1 MKRKSRRAKCQKVSP
16 FSGDLQLIEP
26 DAAAVDVGSR
36 SHWVAVNPQRDP
48 NPVREFGT
56 FTADLIS
63 LADWLAQCEA
73 KSVVMEATGVY
84 WVSLYELLERRGFKV
99 YVVDAHTVRHLPG
112 RSKSDV
118 KDCQWLR
125 RLHSYGLLR
134 GSFRPPAQI
143 RQLRNYLRSRT
154 KIVEAAAQQQLRMQ
168 KALTLMNIHLH
179 HVISDLSGLTGLSI
193 VRAIVG
199 GERDPNR
206 LARLRDPRIRA
217 SKETIQKSL
226 EGNWQEELL
235 FDLKIALES
244 YDHFQGQIAAYDE
257 QIRQELKEVQSK
269 VDLAHEALPAARLKA
284 CRKRPGMS
292 QQDQLDLRE
301 ELYRISG
308 VDLTRIDGISLQTA
322 QKVFF
327 EIGTDVSAWSDEKK
341 FSSWLGLSPNHRISG
356 GKVLKRGS
364 RKVVNPLSVALR
376 LAARTLRNSHSAL
389 GANFRRLIAKIGM
402 PKAITAMARKLAVLL
417 YRMLKYG
424 TQYVDKGMQHYESKY
439 QETKLQYLRAQAA
452 KFGMILLP
460 KQAAATG
467 VAS

>member
-1 MKRKSRRAKCQKVSP
+1 VGSP
-16 FSGDLQLIEP
+16 FSGELQLIEP

-143 RQLRNYLRSRT
+143 RQLRNYLRSR
-154 KIVEAAAQQQLRMQ
+154 I
-168 KALTLMNIHLH
+168 H

-217 SKETIQKSL
+217 SKETIQKSV

-244 YDHFQGQIAAYDE
+244 YDHFQDQIAAYDE

-269 VDLAHEALPAARLKA
+269 VDLAHEAITISSRL
-284 CRKRPGMS
+284 
-292 QQDQLDLRE
+292 D
-301 ELYRISG
+301 
-308 VDLTRIDGISLQTA
+308 
-322 QKVFF
+322 F
-327 EIGTDVSAWSDEKK
+327 E
-341 FSSWLGLSPNHRISG
+341 FC
-356 GKVLKRGS
+356 
-364 RKVVNPLSVALR
+364 
-376 LAARTLRNSHSAL
+376 
-389 GANFRRLIAKIGM
+389 
-402 PKAITAMARKLAVLL
+402 
-417 YRMLKYG
+417 
-424 TQYVDKGMQHYESKY
+424 
-439 QETKLQYLRAQAA
+439 
-452 KFGMILLP
+452 
-460 KQAAATG
+460 
-467 VAS
+467 

>member
-1 MKRKSRRAKCQKVSP
+1 MKRKSPRAKNQKVSP
-16 FSGDLQLIEP
+16 FNDDLALIEP

-36 SHWVAVNPQRDP
+36 SHWVAVNPQRDA
-48 NPVREFGT
+48 NPVQEFGT
-56 FTADLIS
+56 FTADLVS
-63 LADWLAQCEA
+63 LADWLVQCGA

-84 WVSLYELLERRGFKV
+84 WVSLYELLEERGFKA

-143 RQLRNYLRSRT
+143 RKLRSYERSRN
-154 KIVEAAAQQQLRMQ
+154 KIIEAAAQQQLRMQ
-168 KALTLMNIHLH
+168 KALTLMNVQLH
-179 HVISDLSGLTGLSI
+179 HVISDISGLTGMAI

-199 GERDPNR
+199 GERNPKQ
-206 LARLRDPRIRA
+206 LARLSDPRIRA
-217 SKETIQKSL
+217 KKETIEKSL
-226 EGNWQEELL
+226 EGNWQEELI
-235 FDLKIALES
+235 FDLKIAIES
-244 YDHFQGQIAAYDE
+244 YDHFERQIAAYDE
-257 QIRQELKEVQSK
+257 QTRQELKEVPSK
-269 VDLAHEALPAARLKA
+269 EGVVQGALPPGRLNV

-308 VDLTRIDGISLQTA
+308 VDLTRIDGIGLQTA

-327 EIGTDVSAWSDEKK
+327 EVGTDVSAWSNERQ

-356 GKVLKRGS
+356 GKVLKRNS

-376 LAARTLRNSHSAL
+376 LAARTLQNSRSAL

-402 PKAITAMARKLAVLL
+402 PKAITAMARKLAVLV

-424 TQYVDKGMQHYESKY
+424 TQYVDIGMQLYEAKY
-439 QETKLQYLRAQAA
+439 QASKIQYLRTQAA
-452 KFGMILLP
+452 RLGMILIP
-460 KQAAATG
+460 NQAAGAGATT
-467 VAS
+467 

>member
-1 MKRKSRRAKCQKVSP
+1 MNHKRRRTKYKKVSP
-16 FSGDLQLIEP
+16 FSGELKQIEP

-36 SHWVAVNPQRDP
+36 SHWVAVNPERDP

-56 FTADLIS
+56 FTADLMS
-63 LADWLAQCEA
+63 LADWFAQCQV

-84 WVSLYELLERRGFKV
+84 WVSLYDLLEERGFKV
-99 YVVDAHTVRHLPG
+99 YLVDAHTVRHLPG

-143 RQLRNYLRSRT
+143 RQLRTYQRSRS

-168 KALTLMNIHLH
+168 KALTLMNVQLH
-179 HVISDLSGLTGLSI
+179 HVISDISGLTGLAI
-193 VRAIVG
+193 IRAIVG
-199 GERDPNR
+199 GQRDPKQ

-244 YDHFQGQIAAYDE
+244 YDHFEGQITAYDK
-257 QIRQELKEVQSK
+257 QISQELKEVPSK
-269 VDLAHEALPAARLKA
+269 EDRVQEALPPVRLRV

-292 QQDQLDLRE
+292 QQDLLDLRE
-301 ELYRISG
+301 ELFRISG

-327 EIGTDVSAWSDEKK
+327 EIGTDVSAWDDEKK
-341 FSSWLGLSPNHRISG
+341 FASWLGLSPNHCISG
-356 GKVLKRGS
+356 GKVLKRSS

-376 LAARTLRNSHSAL
+376 LAARTLLNSHSAL
-389 GANFRRLIAKIGM
+389 GANSRRLIAKIGM
-402 PKAITAMARKLAVLL
+402 PKAITAMARKLAVLI

-439 QETKLQYLRAQAA
+439 QATKVQYLRGQAA
-452 KFGMILLP
+452 RLGMILLP
-460 KQAAATG
+460 KESARAGATT
-467 VAS
+467 

>member
-1 MKRKSRRAKCQKVSP
+1 MKRKSRRAKDQKVIAIND
-16 FSGDLQLIEP
+16 DLELIEP

-36 SHWVAVNPQRDP
+36 SHWVAVNAQRDP

-56 FTADLIS
+56 FTTDLMS
-63 LADWLAQCEA
+63 LVDWLAQCGA

-84 WVSLYELLERRGFKV
+84 WVSLYELLEERGFKA

-143 RQLRNYLRSRT
+143 RKLRSFQRSRT
-154 KIVEAAAQQQLRMQ
+154 NIVEAASQQQLRMQ
-168 KALTLMNIHLH
+168 KALTLMNVHLH
-179 HVISDLSGLTGLSI
+179 HVISDISGVTGLSI
-193 VRAIVG
+193 VRAIVA
-199 GERDPNR
+199 GERDPKQ
-206 LARLRDPRIRA
+206 LARLRDPRIAA
-217 SKETIQKSL
+217 SKETVQKSL
-226 EGNWQEELL
+226 EGTWQQELL
-235 FDLKIALES
+235 FDLKMTLES
-244 YDHFQGQIAAYDE
+244 YDHFQSQIAAYDKE
-257 QIRQELKEVQSK
+257 IREELKEVPTK
-269 VDLAHEALPAARLKA
+269 EGLVEEALPPAGPKDF
-284 CRKRPGMS
+284 RKRAGMS
-292 QQDQLDLRE
+292 QQAQLDLRA

-327 EIGTDVSAWSDEKK
+327 EVGTDVKAWSDEKK
-341 FSSWLGLSPNHRISG
+341 FACWLGLSPNHRISG
-356 GKVLKRGS
+356 GKVLKRSS

-389 GANFRRLIAKIGM
+389 GANFRRLVARIGM
-402 PKAITAMARKLAVLL
+402 PKAITAMARKLAVLV

-424 TQYVDKGMQHYESKY
+424 TQYVDKGMQHYETRY
-439 QETKLQYLRAQAA
+439 QETKVQYLRTQAA
-452 KFGMILLP
+452 KLGMILLP
-460 KQAAATG
+460 KQPAASSAAT
-467 VAS
+467 

>member
-36 SHWVAVNPQRDP
+36 SHWVAVNPQRDR
-48 NPVREFGT
+48 NPVREFGA

-179 HVISDLSGLTGLSI
+179 HVISDLSGLTGLAI
-193 VRAIVG
+193 VRTIVG
-199 GERDPNR
+199 GERDPIR
-206 LARLRDPRIRA
+206 LARLRA
-217 SKETIQKSL
+217 S
-226 EGNWQEELL
+226 
-235 FDLKIALES
+235 A
-244 YDHFQGQIAAYDE
+244 
-257 QIRQELKEVQSK
+257 
-269 VDLAHEALPAARLKA
+269 
-284 CRKRPGMS
+284 
-292 QQDQLDLRE
+292 
-301 ELYRISG
+301 
-308 VDLTRIDGISLQTA
+308 
-322 QKVFF
+322 
-327 EIGTDVSAWSDEKK
+327 
-341 FSSWLGLSPNHRISG
+341 
-356 GKVLKRGS
+356 
-364 RKVVNPLSVALR
+364 
-376 LAARTLRNSHSAL
+376 
-389 GANFRRLIAKIGM
+389 
-402 PKAITAMARKLAVLL
+402 
-417 YRMLKYG
+417 
-424 TQYVDKGMQHYESKY
+424 
-439 QETKLQYLRAQAA
+439 
-452 KFGMILLP
+452 
-460 KQAAATG
+460 
-467 VAS
+467 

>member
-1 MKRKSRRAKCQKVSP
+1 MKRKSPRAKNQKVSP
-16 FSGDLQLIEP
+16 FNDDLALIEP

-48 NPVREFGT
+48 NPVQEYGT
-56 FTADLIS
+56 FTADLVS
-63 LADWLAQCEA
+63 LADWLVQCGA

-84 WVSLYELLERRGFKV
+84 WVSLYELLEERGFKV

-143 RQLRNYLRSRT
+143 RKLRNYERSRN
-154 KIVEAAAQQQLRMQ
+154 KIIEAAAQQQLRMQ
-168 KALTLMNIHLH
+168 KALTLMNVQLH
-179 HVISDLSGLTGLSI
+179 HVISDISGLTGMAI

-199 GERDPNR
+199 GERNPKQ
-206 LARLRDPRIRA
+206 LARLSDPRIRA
-217 SKETIQKSL
+217 KKETIQKSL
-226 EGNWQEELL
+226 EGNWQEELI
-235 FDLKIALES
+235 FDLKIAIES
-244 YDHFQGQIAAYDE
+244 YDHFQRQIAAYDE
-257 QIRQELKEVQSK
+257 QTRQELKEVPTK
-269 VDLAHEALPAARLKA
+269 EGLVEEALPPVRLNV

-308 VDLTRIDGISLQTA
+308 VDLTRIDGIGLQTA
-322 QKVFF
+322 QKIFF
-327 EIGTDVSAWSDEKK
+327 EVGTDVRAWSNERQ

-356 GKVLKRGS
+356 GKVLKRNS

-376 LAARTLRNSHSAL
+376 LAARTLQNSQSAL

-402 PKAITAMARKLAVLL
+402 PKAITAMARKLAVLV

-424 TQYVDKGMQHYESKY
+424 TQYVDKGMQLYEAKY
-439 QETKLQYLRAQAA
+439 QASKIQYLRTQAA
-452 KFGMILLP
+452 RLGMILLP
-460 KQAAATG
+460 NQAAGAG
-467 VAS
+467 AST

>member
-1 MKRKSRRAKCQKVSP
+1 MKRKSHRDKGQKMSP

-36 SHWVAVNPQRDP
+36 SHWVAVNPERDP

-56 FTADLIS
+56 FTTDLMS
-63 LADWLAQCEA
+63 LADWFAQCEV

-84 WVSLYELLERRGFKV
+84 WVSLYDLLEERGFKV

-134 GSFRPPAQI
+134 GCFRPPAQI
-143 RQLRNYLRSRT
+143 RQLRNYQRSRSN
-154 KIVEAAAQQQLRMQ
+154 IVDAAAQQQLRMQ
-168 KALTLMNIHLH
+168 KALTLMNVHLH
-179 HVISDLSGLTGLSI
+179 HVISDISGLTGLAI

-199 GERDPNR
+199 GERDPKQ
-206 LARLRDPRIRA
+206 LARLRDPRIVA

-244 YDHFQGQIAAYDE
+244 YDHFQSQINAYDE
-257 QIRQELKEVQSK
+257 QIRRELKEVPSK
-269 VDLAHEALPAARLKA
+269 VDLRQQALPAGRLRV

-292 QQDQLDLRE
+292 QQDQLELRA

-327 EIGTDVSAWSDEKK
+327 EIGTNVSAWDDEKK

-356 GKVLKRGS
+356 GKVLKRSS
-364 RKVVNPLSVALR
+364 RKVVNPLSTALR

-402 PKAITAMARKLAVLL
+402 PKAITAMARKLAVLI

-424 TQYVDKGMQHYESKY
+424 TQYVDKGMQHYEAKY
-439 QETKLQYLRAQAA
+439 QATKIQYLRAQAA
-452 KFGMILLP
+452 TLGMILLP
-460 KQAAATG
+460 KQSAGAGATT
-467 VAS
+467 

>member
-1 MKRKSRRAKCQKVSP
+1 MKRKSRGAKKQKVSP
-16 FSGDLQLIEP
+16 FDGELKLIEP
-26 DAAAVDVGSR
+26 DAAAIDIGSR
-36 SHWVAVNPQRDP
+36 SHWVAVNPQRDREA
-48 NPVREFGT
+48 VREFGA
-56 FTADLIS
+56 FTTDLMR
-63 LADWLAQCEA
+63 LADWLEQCEA

-84 WVSLYELLERRGFKV
+84 WVPLYELLESRGFKV

-143 RQLRNYLRSRT
+143 RQLRNYQRSCA

-168 KALTLMNIHLH
+168 KALTLMNIQLH
-179 HVISDLSGLTGLSI
+179 HVISDISGLTGLGI

-199 GERDPNR
+199 GERDPKQ
-206 LARLRDPRIRA
+206 LVKLRDPRIRA

-244 YDHFQGQIAAYDE
+244 YDHFQGQIAAYNE
-257 QIRQELKEVQSK
+257 QICRELREVPSK
-269 VDLAHEALPAARLKA
+269 VDVVREPLPAGRPKV
-284 CRKRPGMS
+284 CHKRPGMS
-292 QQDQLDLRE
+292 QQDQLDLRQ

-327 EIGTDVSAWSDEKK
+327 EIGTDVSAWDDEKQ

-356 GKVLKRGS
+356 GKVLKRSS
-364 RKVVNPLSVALR
+364 RKVVNPLSVGLR
-376 LAARTLRNSHSAL
+376 LAARPLRNSHSAL

-402 PKAITAMARKLAVLL
+402 PKAITAMARKLAVLI

-424 TQYVDKGMQHYESKY
+424 TQYVDKGMEHYEAKY
-439 QETKLQYLRAQAA
+439 RETKLQYLRSQAA
-452 KFGMILLP
+452 KLGMALVPNLEAVS
-460 KQAAATG
+460 AAL
-467 VAS
+467 

>member
-1 MKRKSRRAKCQKVSP
+1 MNHKRRRTKYKKVSP
-16 FSGDLQLIEP
+16 FSGELKLIEP
-26 DAAAVDVGSR
+26 DAAAIDVGSR
-36 SHWVAVNPQRDP
+36 SHWVAVNPERDP

-56 FTADLIS
+56 FTTDLMS
-63 LADWLAQCEA
+63 LADWFAQCEV

-84 WVSLYELLERRGFKV
+84 WVSLYDLLEERGFKV
-99 YVVDAHTVRHLPG
+99 YVVNAHAVRHLPG

-143 RQLRNYLRSRT
+143 RQLRNYQRSRT
-154 KIVEAAAQQQLRMQ
+154 KIVDAAAQQQLRMQ
-168 KALTLMNIHLH
+168 KALTLMNVHLH
-179 HVISDLSGLTGLSI
+179 HVISDISGLTGLAI

-199 GERDPNR
+199 GERDPKQ

-217 SKETIQKSL
+217 SRETIQKSL

-244 YDHFQGQIAAYDE
+244 YDHFQGQITAYDK
-257 QIRQELKEVQSK
+257 QIGQELKEVPSK
-269 VDLAHEALPAARLKA
+269 EDRVQPALPPVRLRV

-301 ELYRISG
+301 ELFRISG

-327 EIGTDVSAWSDEKK
+327 EIGTDLGAWDDEKK
-341 FSSWLGLSPNHRISG
+341 FTSWLGLSPNHCISG
-356 GKVLKRGS
+356 GKVLKRSS

-376 LAARTLRNSHSAL
+376 LAARTLQNSHSAL
-389 GANFRRLIAKIGM
+389 GANSRRLIAKIGM
-402 PKAITAMARKLAVLL
+402 PKAITAMARKLAVLI

-439 QETKLQYLRAQAA
+439 QATKVQYLRVQAA
-452 KFGMILLP
+452 KIGMILLP
-460 KQAAATG
+460 KQSAGADATT
-467 VAS
+467 

>member
-26 DAAAVDVGSR
+26 DAAGVDVGSR

-125 RLHSYGLLR
+125 RL
-134 GSFRPPAQI
+134 
-143 RQLRNYLRSRT
+143 RNYQRSRT
-154 KIVEAAAQQQLRMQ
+154 KIIEAAAQQQLRMQ

-179 HVISDLSGLTGLSI
+179 HVISDLSGLTGMAI
-193 VRAIVG
+193 VRTIVG
-199 GERDPNR
+199 GERDPIR

-217 SKETIQKSL
+217 SRETIQKSL
-226 EGNWQEELL
+226 EGHWQEELL

-257 QIRQELKEVQSK
+257 QIRQELKEVESK
-269 VDLAHEALPAARLKA
+269 VDLANEPLPA
-284 CRKRPGMS
+284 
-292 QQDQLDLRE
+292 
-301 ELYRISG
+301 
-308 VDLTRIDGISLQTA
+308 TR
-322 QKVFF
+322 
-327 EIGTDVSAWSDEKK
+327 
-341 FSSWLGLSPNHRISG
+341 
-356 GKVLKRGS
+356 
-364 RKVVNPLSVALR
+364 
-376 LAARTLRNSHSAL
+376 
-389 GANFRRLIAKIGM
+389 
-402 PKAITAMARKLAVLL
+402 
-417 YRMLKYG
+417 
-424 TQYVDKGMQHYESKY
+424 
-439 QETKLQYLRAQAA
+439 LRAC
-452 KFGMILLP
+452 
-460 KQAAATG
+460 
-467 VAS
+467 

>member
-16 FSGDLQLIEP
+16 FDGELKLIEP
-26 DAAAVDVGSR
+26 DAAAIDVGSR
-36 SHWVAVNPQRDP
+36 SHWVAVNPQRDS
-48 NPVREFGT
+48 NAVREFGT
-56 FTADLIS
+56 FTTDLS
-63 LADWLAQCEA
+63 RLADWLAQCEV

-84 WVSLYELLERRGFKV
+84 WVALYELLESRGFKV

-168 KALTLMNIHLH
+168 KALTLMNIQLH
-179 HVISDLSGLTGLSI
+179 HVISDISGLTGLSI
-193 VRAIVG
+193 VRAVVG
-199 GERDPNR
+199 GERDPKP

-235 FDLKIALES
+235 FDLKIALDS

-257 QIRQELKEVQSK
+257 QIRRELKEVQSK
-269 VDLAHEALPAARLKA
+269 VDVLNEPLPAARPKA

-292 QQDQLDLRE
+292 QQEQLDLRE

-327 EIGTDVSAWSDEKK
+327 EIGTDVSAWPNEEA
-341 FSSWLGLSPNHRISG
+341 FSCWLGLSPNHRISG
-356 GKVLKRGS
+356 GKVLKRSS
-364 RKVVNPLSVALR
+364 RKVVNPLSIALR

-402 PKAITAMARKLAVLL
+402 PKAITAMARKLAVLI

-424 TQYVDKGMQHYESKY
+424 TQYVDKGMAHYEAKY
-439 QETKLQYLRAQAA
+439 RETKLQYLRSQAA
-452 KFGMILLP
+452 KLGMVLIPNQGALT
-460 KQAAATG
+460 AAP
-467 VAS
+467 

>member
-1 MKRKSRRAKCQKVSP
+1 MKRKSRRAKCQKGSP

-143 RQLRNYLRSRT
+143 RQLRNYLRSR
-154 KIVEAAAQQQLRMQ
+154 I
-168 KALTLMNIHLH
+168 H

-217 SKETIQKSL
+217 SRETIQKSL

-244 YDHFQGQIAAYDE
+244 YDHFQDQIAAYDE

-356 GKVLKRGS
+356 GKVLKRSS

-460 KQAAATG
+460 KQAAATH

>member
-73 KSVVMEATGVY
+73 KSVVMEA
-84 WVSLYELLERRGFKV
+84 
-99 YVVDAHTVRHLPG
+99 
-112 RSKSDV
+112 SDV

-143 RQLRNYLRSRT
+143 RRLRNYQRSRT

-179 HVISDLSGLTGLSI
+179 HVISDLSGLTGMAI
-193 VRAIVG
+193 VRTIVG
-199 GERDPNR
+199 GERDPIR
-206 LARLRDPRIRA
+206 LARLRDPRIRV
-217 SKETIQKSL
+217 SRETIQKSL

-244 YDHFQGQIAAYDE
+244 YDHFEGQIAAYDE
-257 QIRQELKEVQSK
+257 QIRQKLKEVESK
-269 VDLAHEALPAARLKA
+269 VDLANEPLPATRLRA
-284 CRKRPGMS
+284 CRKQPGMS
-292 QQDQLDLRE
+292 QQNQLDLRE

-322 QKVFF
+322 QKVLF
-327 EIGTDVSAWSDEKK
+327 EIGTDVSPWSDEKK

-356 GKVLKRGS
+356 GKVLKRSS

-402 PKAITAMARKLAVLL
+402 PKAITAMARKLAVLV

-439 QETKLQYLRAQAA
+439 QETKLQYLRGQAA

-460 KQAAATG
+460 RQAASTG
-467 VAS
+467 VAT

>member
-1 MKRKSRRAKCQKVSP
+1 MKRKSRRAKNQKVSP
-16 FSGDLQLIEP
+16 FSGDLELIEP
-26 DAAAVDVGSR
+26 DAAAIDVGSR

-56 FTADLIS
+56 FTADLMS
-63 LADWLAQCEA
+63 LVDWLAQCGA

-84 WVSLYELLERRGFKV
+84 WVNLYELLERRGFKV

-125 RLHSYGLLR
+125 RLHSYGLLQ

-143 RQLRNYLRSRT
+143 RQLRNYHRSRS
-154 KIVEAAAQQQLRMQ
+154 KIVNAAAQQQLRMQ
-168 KALTLMNIHLH
+168 KALTLMNVHLH
-179 HVISDLSGLTGLSI
+179 HVISDISGLTGLSI

-199 GERDPNR
+199 GERDPKQ
-206 LARLRDPRIRA
+206 LARLRDPRIVA
-217 SKETIQKSL
+217 SKETVQKSL

-235 FDLKIALES
+235 FDLKIALEN
-244 YDHFQGQIAAYDE
+244 YDHFQRQIAAYDE
-257 QIRQELKEVQSK
+257 QIRQELKEVPSK
-269 VDLAHEALPAARLKA
+269 VDLLQEPLPAARLRI
-284 CRKRPGMS
+284 CRKRPGLS

-327 EIGTDVSAWSDEKK
+327 EIGTDVSAWSNEKK
-341 FSSWLGLSPNHRISG
+341 FTSWLGLSPNHRISG
-356 GKVLKRGS
+356 GKVLKRSS

-376 LAARTLRNSHSAL
+376 LAARTLLNSHSAL

-402 PKAITAMARKLAVLL
+402 PKAITAMARKLAVLI

-424 TQYVDKGMQHYESKY
+424 TQYVDKGMEHYEAKY
-439 QETKLQYLRAQAA
+439 QATKVQYLRAQAA
-452 KFGMILLP
+452 KLGMVLLP
-460 KQAAATG
+460 KQAP
-467 VAS
+467 VAGALI